1 MKVDAKVIEALNK
14 LLKNEFTAINQYIL
28 HSAMCLDWG
37 YTNLGEKYKQD
48 SDEELQDA
56 RKIIDRI
63 LFLGGKPIVKDIG
76 SVTAGDNV
84 KHQFELN
91 LNLELS
97 NIKDLNESVNI
108 CSNAGDPATRLVLE
122 RVILHEEEHVE
133 WFERQLLLIDDVGIE
148 NYLAANIV
156 KNK

>member
-1 MKVDAKVIEALNK
+1 MKGDTKVIGALNK

-37 YTNLGEKYKQD
+37 YINLGEKYKQD
-48 SDEELQDA
+48 SQEELEDA

-63 LFLGGKPIVKDIG
+63 LFLGGKPIVKDMG
-76 SVTAGDNV
+76 NVVAGDSV

-91 LNLELS
+91 LTLELS
-97 NIKDLNESVNI
+97 NIKDLNESTDI
-108 CSNAGDPATRLVLE
+108 CSGVGDPATRLVLE

-133 WFERQLLLIDDVGIE
+133 WFEKQLSLIENVGIE
-148 NYLAANIV
+148 NYLASSITAS
-156 KNK
+156 K